1 MRTSPD
7 LAWPG
12 REDDPDENHHGAV
25 DGATPSRAARCPS
38 RVQPGRAPTLD
49 HLFVDSEGV
58 RVPVGVGRSSHTA
71 GRGPPSAKKGCY
83 ALPPDSPTAT
93 LAVRRSW
100 SLVRPPV
107 PRKDH
112 CGSSCKPEEVQAVPS
127 LRRLHRF
134 MARRNARKITVPAQ
148 QFFQETSDWN
158 TLASEDLAKA
168 YVQHYLDSG
177 ALTEQSRA
185 RADFDRPFHISVASD
200 ESSLDILTRRAP
212 LVADQL
218 IITHEASTSHV
229 DPRPGDIAKAGQY
242 LLSRREYET
251 KGSSIFGGQGR
262 SFFDAEVVE
271 QTYVHCSG
279 FGALGDY
286 LRAVEPMLQSGL
298 ITYIPRVSIHAQEFD
313 GFPGWPTPNPASDVA
328 ADLFVANRRIVDVVG
343 RQHKANLLRPVLTL
357 DLPYLEGAQL
367 GDYARILVE
376 EGRALSIIQDHL
388 RPKLLEITAT
398 PDSDEFHTRMA
409 VLSSEVAEGVRAVTS
424 DMRLTARRN
433 AVQVSGASLAVCT
446 AALLAVDAA
455 ALVELAST
463 LGVSGGVWGL
473 VNALQQGGERRAE
486 VRDRPYYFLWVMDR
500 RGRQV

>member
-1 MRTSPD
+1 M
-7 LAWPG
+7 
-12 REDDPDENHHGAV
+12 
-25 DGATPSRAARCPS
+25 
-38 RVQPGRAPTLD
+38 
-49 HLFVDSEGV
+49 
-58 RVPVGVGRSSHTA
+58 
-71 GRGPPSAKKGCY
+71 
-83 ALPPDSPTAT
+83 
-93 LAVRRSW
+93 
-100 SLVRPPV
+100 
-107 PRKDH
+107 
-112 CGSSCKPEEVQAVPS
+112 PS
-127 LRRLHRF
+127 LRRLQRF
-134 MARRNARKITVPAQ
+134 MVRRAARKITVPAQ
-148 QFFQETSDWN
+148 RFFQETADWS

-177 ALTEQSRA
+177 ALTAQSVA
-185 RADFDRPFHISVASD
+185 RADLDRPFHISVASD
-200 ESSLDILTRRAP
+200 ESSLEILTRRAP
-212 LVADQL
+212 LVADQVIL
-218 IITHEASTSHV
+218 THEASTLYV
-229 DPRPGDIAKAGQY
+229 DPRPGGSAKAGQY
-242 LLSRREYET
+242 FLSRREYET
-251 KGSSIFGGQGR
+251 KGR
-262 SFFDAEVVE
+262 YLNAEVTE

-298 ITYIPRVSIHAQEFD
+298 ITYIPRVSVSADEYTV
-313 GFPGWPTPNPASDVA
+313 GSGWPTSDDKDVA
-328 ADLFVANRRIVDVVG
+328 AELFVANRRIVDVVG
-343 RQHKANLLRPVLTL
+343 RQHKAALLRPVLSL
-357 DLPYLEGAQL
+357 DLPYLEGPQL

-376 EGRALSIIQDHL
+376 EGQALSIIQNHL
-388 RPKLLEITAT
+388 RPKLLEITAA

-409 VLSSEVAEGVRAVTS
+409 VLSSEIAEGVRAVTS